1 MYSHIMNP
9 RLGNDQIMMEDEEI
23 PELIEKLVGMG
34 FSEASAKVSLKNYA
48 NDFESALDA
57 LLRG

>member
-1 MYSHIMNP
+1 MNP